1 MRQGVMIWILQQD
14 REHLHARRFRLA
26 SAILQCPLQGTLAV
40 GGIFA
45 CLRLGIRI
53 PRQMQLQVPEETT
66 RLGHEQR
73 HCQCEQLPALHEA
86 VGGRIRLAV
95 DDGRRNGCLRE
106 REGVRERIGS
116 LIKRERTLQTRI
128 EKVY

>member
-53 PRQMQLQVPEETT
+53 PRQMQLQVPEEAT
-66 RLGHEQR
+66 RLGHEER

-106 REGVRERIGS
+106 RERENG
-116 LIKRERTLQTRI
+116 T
-128 EKVY
+128 VH